1 MTTTCLYCQE
11 PLRFRV
17 GKGRPRTY
25 CSTRCRVAA
34 HRASALPA
42 EMTSRDRWVRWDL
55 VPRGERLTKAPLTA
69 AGRAA
74 SSTNPDTWSAYAEAK
89 ASKVGAGIGFVLG
102 AGIGCIDLDGALDE
116 RGRVAPWAQAILD
129 DCPPTFI
136 EVSQSGRGLHIFG
149 LMPIGR
155 GRNRRDGVEV
165 YSVGRFIAMTGKRW
179 GSSPAS
185 LADLSEVRS
194 MLL

>member
-55 VPRGERLTKAPLTA
+55 VPRGERLT
-69 AGRAA
+69 
-74 SSTNPDTWSAYAEAK
+74 
-89 ASKVGAGIGFVLG
+89 
-102 AGIGCIDLDGALDE
+102 
-116 RGRVAPWAQAILD
+116 
-129 DCPPTFI
+129 
-136 EVSQSGRGLHIFG
+136 
-149 LMPIGR
+149 
-155 GRNRRDGVEV
+155 
-165 YSVGRFIAMTGKRW
+165 
-179 GSSPAS
+179 
-185 LADLSEVRS
+185 
-194 MLL
+194 